1 MNTLHRIPALAM
13 IALEPSQI
21 NSCCTVVALES
32 FNRGGPMAT
41 ENLGVAHKP
50 KLLTGFQ
57 EFNYAVVVYRFEN
70 YVSTGVKESHIDI
83 ILVS

>member
-1 MNTLHRIPALAM
+1 MVTDKILKEKLYTAHKLCEWFHVVSMDFIIRGSNMAHRIPALAM

-41 ENLGVAHKP
+41 ENLGVAH
-50 KLLTGFQ
+50 TNQNF
-57 EFNYAVVVYRFEN
+57 
-70 YVSTGVKESHIDI
+70 
-83 ILVS
+83 